1 MNSYAASK
9 AAASIALRQ
18 WAEEKGA
25 YLEILRLFHVY
36 GEVEP
41 EGRLWPTLRNAAAQ
55 GYDVP
60 MTWGEQVRDF
70 IAVEEVVKVF
80 LQRAAYLPRKITIKQ
95 YLQHWQRP
103 SMLRSLFFGEL
114 LDKMGGIR

>member
-1 MNSYAASK
+1 
-9 AAASIALRQ
+9 
-18 WAEEKGA
+18 
-25 YLEILRLFHVY
+25 
-36 GEVEP
+36 
-41 EGRLWPTLRNAAAQ
+41 
-55 GYDVP
+55 